1 MVFDKKEKR
10 VLKRALKQICKLS
23 PWQGICS
30 LMNEERIGNANEDG
44 EGFTEYG
51 FLPDKLSVYSDE
63 EVQEWIDENM
73 WEEIRS
79 PYDCTGKRFSYW
91 IHFHRNPCG
100 RISYVHRMGIDV

>member
-1 MVFDKKEKR
+1 MPLKELEKR
-10 VLKRALKQICKLS
+10 GLKRFLKKTYRQS
-23 PWQGICS
+23 PWRGICS
-30 LMNEERIGNANEDG
+30 LMNEERIGNANENG

-63 EVQEWIDENM
+63 EIQEWIDNNM

-100 RISYVHRMGIDV
+100 RISYVHRMGVDV